1 VVADSTTDTLTLVA
15 GNGIGIT
22 TDATTDSITIKAS
35 RSVRIVTAAGAA
47 TLTTADRENYVVI
60 NKTVG
65 QATTVNLPSSPVAG
79 DTYTVKD
86 GKGDAETNN
95 ITLTPASGTIDGAAS
110 YVMNKPYQSI
120 SFFYSGTEWCIS

>member
-1 VVADSTTDTLTLVA
+1 
-15 GNGIGIT
+15 
-22 TDATTDSITIKAS
+22 
-35 RSVRIVTAAGAA
+35 
-47 TLTTADRENYVVI
+47 
-60 NKTVG
+60 
-65 QATTVNLPSSPVAG
+65 VNLPSSPVAG

-95 ITLTPASGTIDGAAS
+95 ITLTPASGNIDGAAS